1 MSTKN
6 IASLKAA
13 YLTFYADCPIQK
25 YAAEYIG
32 KDDDTVIRWRNKDPV
47 FADAIKRLKSEYVRK
62 RWLSTKAE
70 FALERLDNILFGP
83 KAFLA
88 IEQKHEV
95 TFNQQLSDD
104 FTKFLKKQTIQELE

>member
-1 MSTKN
+1 MGTKN
-6 IASLKAA
+6 IASLKSA
-13 YLTFYADCPIQK
+13 YLSFYADCPIQK

-32 KDDDTVIRWRNKDPV
+32 KDEDTVIRWKNNDQA
-47 FADAIKRLKSEYVRK
+47 FADAAKRLKSEYIRK

-70 FALERLDNILFGP
+70 FALERLDNTLFGP

-88 IEQKHEV
+88 VEQKQEV

-104 FTKFLKKQTIQELE
+104 FTEWLKERTKSET